1 MSADIIYP
9 EKRRDGSS
17 AAFQRLVQLLPLGQR
32 EDAELRRL
40 LLFRLCNG
48 GEDGT
53 LGFILRKMGDV
64 RRCAYS
70 GRLFEFFRNDRQ
82 RKACM
87 PQSGLRVAT
96 VPEPPEA
103 S

>member
-9 EKRRDGSS
+9 ENRRDGSS
-17 AAFQRLVQLLPLGQR
+17 EAFRRLVQLLPLGQR

-40 LLFRLCNG
+40 LLFRLCNN

-53 LGFILRKMGDV
+53 RGFILRKMGDA
-64 RRCAYS
+64 RRCAYE
-70 GRLFEFFRNDRQ
+70 GRLFEFFRDDRQ

-87 PQSGLRVAT
+87 PRSGPSVFAG
-96 VPEPPEA
+96 PEPPEA